1 MWQKMVKKIT
11 YGVLFYLKREKEIP
25 RQGNGILQLSD
36 RQTDSWLKNKIA
48 LWSCVSE

>member
-1 MWQKMVKKIT
+1 MQQRKVEKIT
-11 YGVLFYLKREKEIP
+11 HGVLFHLRWYKEIL
-25 RQGNGILQLSD
+25 RQGNGILQQSD